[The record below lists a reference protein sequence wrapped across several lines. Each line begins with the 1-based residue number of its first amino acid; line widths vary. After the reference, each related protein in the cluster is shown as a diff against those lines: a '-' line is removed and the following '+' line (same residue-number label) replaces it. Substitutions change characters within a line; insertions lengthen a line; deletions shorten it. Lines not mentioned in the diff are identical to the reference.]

1 MGFSFVPTSSSRPVN
16 AFLLQSLSGDGRKH
30 WMIGRAKGS
39 SFVPI
44 PIRIHSILNLR
55 SALLISHSLCSEL
68 SAVHRS
74 ELSKAAK
81 RSISLTQPYQ
91 IRRGCHAL
99 PCIVGKEKNE
109 ASEAVLHP
117 PSNQTISS
125 IHPEPASMVH

>member
-1 MGFSFVPTSSSRPVN
+1 
-16 AFLLQSLSGDGRKH
+16 
-30 WMIGRAKGS
+30 MIGRAKGS

-44 PIRIHSILNLR
+44 PIRKGSLR

-117 PSNQTISS
+117 PSNQTRSS
-125 IHPEPASMVH
+125 ILPSPFC